1 MEPGTLLFVTLVG
14 IVGFGLLW
22 FRVLRPFC
30 EDMGWISAYDE
41 PATDTPSPRGA
52 ASPVN
57 DYADASTVR
66 YVQLP
71 RTALANTQA
80 NTGLSAGLSA
90 GLPTHETFV
99 PAAVRNI
106 MLDTATSKDDRK
118 AATSRESLIT
128 ALVAAGWGTGEIRA
142 QLKGDSGEIGNQ
154 VRAARAVLGLVD
166 EEVPRTPIAGRP
178 VAPGVE
184 FADVPLRE
192 AQEAGELRYE
202 AAP

>member
-30 EDMGWISAYDE
+30 EDMGWIAAYDE
-41 PATDTPSPRGA
+41 PAVDAPSPHGT
-52 ASPVN
+52 ASSVN
-57 DYADASTVR
+57 GYADATAVR

-80 NTGLSAGLSA
+80 DTGLSAGLSG
-90 GLPTHETFV
+90 GLPDNTPRV
-99 PAAVRNI
+99 PPAVRNI
-106 MLDTATSKDDRK
+106 MLDTAASKDDRK

-166 EEVPRTPIAGRP
+166 EDVPRTPIAGRP

-184 FADVPLRE
+184 FADVPLRDVHD
-192 AQEAGELRYE
+192 AGELRYE